1 MSPDAVFQALQAV
14 VESRRTA
21 NPEQSYV
28 ASLLRKGDDAI
39 LKKVGEEATE
49 TLIAGKNADPG
60 PLVHE
65 VADLWFHLVV
75 LLVHKGLS
83 VQDVSEELARRFGI
97 SGHAEKAAR
106 PQQE

>member
-1 MSPDAVFQALQAV
+1 MSPNDVLQALQEV

-28 ASLLRKGDDAI
+28 ASLLSKGNDAI
-39 LKKVGEEATE
+39 LKKVGEEAAE
-49 TLIAGKNADPG
+49 TLIAAKNADPG
-60 PLVHE
+60 SLVHE

-75 LLVHKGLS
+75 LLVHQGLS
-83 VQDVSEELARRFGI
+83 VTDVSAELANRFGI

-106 PQQE
+106 SQQE